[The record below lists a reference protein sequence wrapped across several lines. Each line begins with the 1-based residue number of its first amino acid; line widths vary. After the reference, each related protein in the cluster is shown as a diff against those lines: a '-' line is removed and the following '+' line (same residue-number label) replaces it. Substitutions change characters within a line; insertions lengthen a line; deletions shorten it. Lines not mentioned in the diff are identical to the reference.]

1 MNEVI
6 SLLSEQT
13 NEVNNEIAWLVN
25 DLKDAKQLIELL
37 RDSQSLSENKSVHTF
52 TTLILEKLE
61 ILENDDISKINKL
74 LTKISNSVNDL
85 MIEQVN
91 KKNARS
97 TKTTTKRRTRKT
109 DKDKIVKIDNNV
121 DNNKEQACGLLFF
134 YCSINIA
141 INL

>member
-52 TTLILEKLE
+52 TTLILEK
-61 ILENDDISKINKL
+61 
-74 LTKISNSVNDL
+74 
-85 MIEQVN
+85 
-91 KKNARS
+91 
-97 TKTTTKRRTRKT
+97 
-109 DKDKIVKIDNNV
+109 
-121 DNNKEQACGLLFF
+121 
-134 YCSINIA
+134 
-141 INL
+141 

>member
-121 DNNKEQACGLLFF
+121 DNNKEQA
-134 YCSINIA
+134 A
-141 INL
+141 DDVVTAKAE

>member
-121 DNNKEQACGLLFF
+121 DNNKEQAADD
-134 YCSINIA
+134 IVTA
-141 INL
+141 KAE

>member
-97 TKTTTKRRTRKT
+97 TKTATKRRTRKT

-121 DNNKEQACGLLFF
+121 DNNKEQA
-134 YCSINIA
+134 A
-141 INL
+141 DDVVTAKAE

>member
-109 DKDKIVKIDNNV
+109 DKDKIVKIENNV
-121 DNNKEQACGLLFF
+121 DNNKEQA
-134 YCSINIA
+134 A
-141 INL
+141 DDAVTAKAE

>member
-109 DKDKIVKIDNNV
+109 DKNKIVKIDNNV
-121 DNNKEQACGLLFF
+121 DNNEEQAADDAV
-134 YCSINIA
+134 IA
-141 INL
+141 KAE

>member
-97 TKTTTKRRTRKT
+97 TKTATKRRTRKT

-121 DNNKEQACGLLFF
+121 DNNKEQA
-134 YCSINIA
+134 A
-141 INL
+141 DDAVTAKAE

>member
-121 DNNKEQACGLLFF
+121 DNNKEQA
-134 YCSINIA
+134 A
-141 INL
+141 DDAVTAKAE